1 MGGSGGSETLH
12 LSGHSSSLCYER
24 TTSHSTKYGSSFS
37 SNFLFINRLHQKLIL
52 ILTEDADGVGLDLGI
67 GDLLVDG
74 VTLDV
79 DVPVPGAD
87 LEGDVGHRPP
97 AALLRLKPPGV
108 VSLRIEE

>member
-1 MGGSGGSETLH
+1 M
-12 LSGHSSSLCYER
+12 
-24 TTSHSTKYGSSFS
+24 
-37 SNFLFINRLHQKLIL
+37 
-52 ILTEDADGVGLDLGI
+52 GLDFGVC
-67 GDLLVDG
+67 DLLVDS

-87 LEGDVGHRPP
+87 LEGDVGHSPP

>member
-1 MGGSGGSETLH
+1 M
-12 LSGHSSSLCYER
+12 
-24 TTSHSTKYGSSFS
+24 
-37 SNFLFINRLHQKLIL
+37 
-52 ILTEDADGVGLDLGI
+52 GLDLGI

-79 DVPVPGAD
+79 DVSVPGPD

-108 VSLRIEE
+108 VSLRMEE